1 MVESARGDGGLL
13 VDGTTPEDFKELV
26 RSRTDI
32 VQLIGETI
40 SLQPQQGGRVFKG
53 LCPFHQDHN
62 PSFTVNPE
70 RQSYKCWVCNEGGDC
85 FSFLMKHDN
94 LGFRDALEF
103 LARRAHLELPTKLR
117 RGSSDSPEKPRL
129 YEVLAWAQEEFHN
142 CLLAS
147 AVAERARHYLKERGF
162 TQATISR
169 CHLGYSPDDREW
181 LLRRSRGTFDS
192 DLLLQ
197 ARLIKERNDG
207 NGCTDK
213 FWDRVLFPIHDER
226 GHTVG
231 FGGRILPDHSWKDAP
246 KYLNSDESPVF
257 HKSRLCFGLNWA
269 REAIKKT
276 GTVLVMEGYT
286 DCIKAHQAGLM
297 NVVATLGTALTESHV
312 TLLKRLARRV
322 VLVYDGDDPG
332 QKASERALMKFLAQ
346 DVDLRVLTLPGDLD
360 PDEYLAAYGAAEL
373 ERLIDAAPEVAEYE
387 LRLLINRYGVET
399 LDARQ
404 RVLDGML
411 ELLVVSPGI
420 MGTDK
425 EKLLISRLPPRLRLP
440 EEDVRKRLSELR
452 GQKKTSS
459 SRPAE
464 RKVPA
469 TESSGEAAQNG
480 RRRSILSLQQTQSKD
495 DQLESE
501 LLQLLFT
508 SPDMIDVVRRE
519 IGTDDIRNEV
529 LRDLLTVCFDLADEG
544 WPPTFDRVLS
554 HGECPDMK
562 GLVVWLDDHARER
575 ELANRLAQDAA
586 AQRGID
592 HPEGLIRQVLDKL
605 KWRRTRD
612 LHQATQTSLIERPLE
627 TKKLT
632 DETRELLLKATQFHS
647 RRPRAN

>member
-1 MVESARGDGGLL
+1 M
-13 VDGTTPEDFKELV
+13 DGTAPEDFKELV
-26 RSRTDI
+26 RSRTDT

-40 SLQPQQGGRVFKG
+40 ALQPQQGGRIFKG
-53 LCPFHQDHN
+53 LCPFHEDHN
-62 PSFTVNPE
+62 PSFQVNPE

-94 LGFRDALEF
+94 IGFREALEF

-117 RGSSDSPEKPRL
+117 RGPSESPEKPRL

-147 AVAERARHYLKERGF
+147 AIGERGRNYLKERGF

-169 CHLGYSPDDREW
+169 CKIGYSPDDWEW
-181 LLRRSRGTFDS
+181 LLRRARGTFET
-192 DLLLQ
+192 DLLLK
-197 ARLIKERNDG
+197 AHLIKERTDG
-207 NGCTDK
+207 SGYMDK
-213 FWDRVLFPIHDER
+213 FRDRAMFPIHDER

-231 FGGRILPDHSWKDAP
+231 FGGRILPDHSYKDAA
-246 KYLNSDESPVF
+246 KYLNSDDSPVF
-257 HKSRLCFGLNWA
+257 HKSRLCYGLNWA

-276 GTVLVMEGYT
+276 ETVLVTEGYT
-286 DCIKAHQAGLM
+286 DCIKAHQAGLL
-297 NVVATLGTALTESHV
+297 NVVTTLGTALTDSHV

-332 QKASERALMKFLAQ
+332 QKASERALLKFLAQ
-346 DVDLRVLTLPGDLD
+346 DVDLRVLTLPDDLD
-360 PDEYLAAYGAAEL
+360 PDEFLAAHGTVAM
-373 ERLIDAAPEVAEYE
+373 EREIENAPDVAEYE
-387 LRLLINRYGVET
+387 LRVLIKRYGVET

-411 ELLVVSPGI
+411 ELLAVSPGVA
-420 MGTDK
+420 GTDK
-425 EKLLISRLPPRLRLP
+425 EKLLISRLPLRLRLP

-452 GQKKTSS
+452 GQKKSPS
-459 SRPAE
+459 SRPSE

-469 TESSGEAAQNG
+469 TESTGEAARIA

-508 SPDMIDVVRRE
+508 SPGMIDVVRSE
-519 IGTDDIRNEV
+519 IGTDDIQNEV
-529 LRDLLTVCFDLADEG
+529 LRELLTVCYDLADEG

-554 HGECPDMK
+554 FGECPDMK
-562 GLVVWLDDHARER
+562 GLVVWLDEQARER
-575 ELANRLAQDAA
+575 DLANRLAQDAA

-592 HPEGLIRQVLDKL
+592 HPEGLIRLVLDKL
-605 KWRRTRD
+605 KWRRTRE
-612 LHQATQTSLIERPLE
+612 LHQATQASLIERPQE
-627 TKKLT
+627 TRKFN
-632 DETRELLLKATQFHS
+632 DETRELLLKATQFH
-647 RRPRAN
+647 RRRGGKDDLS